1 MGAKSLTITPLRLV
15 MALINLVY
23 LPLHIGAD
31 SGFDGISE
39 AQGARRGAVGLV
51 NKPQK
56 NSRKRRTIR
65 FSSLIMLLDPPRPPA
80 G

>member
-1 MGAKSLTITPLRLV
+1 MQKSLQIIPLSDKITKLF
-15 MALINLVY
+15 
-23 LPLHIGAD
+23 GAD

-56 NSRKRRTIR
+56 IVANDEQYA
-65 FSSLIMLLDPPRPPA
+65 LA
-80 G
+80 A

>member
-1 MGAKSLTITPLRLV
+1 MIILSFDAEFCYSYATF
-15 MALINLVY
+15 
-23 LPLHIGAD
+23 GAD

-39 AQGARRGAVGLV
+39 ARGARRGAVGLV

-65 FSSLIMLLDPPRPPA
+65 F
-80 G
+80 

>member
-1 MGAKSLTITPLRLV
+1 LFFVRLV
-15 MALINLVY
+15 YNF
-23 LPLHIGAD
+23 GAD

-56 NSRKRRTIR
+56 IVANDEQYA
-65 FSSLIMLLDPPRPPA
+65 LA
-80 G
+80 A

>member
-1 MGAKSLTITPLRLV
+1 MICVVLQKSLQIIPLSAKIAKLF
-15 MALINLVY
+15 
-23 LPLHIGAD
+23 GAD

-56 NSRKRRTIR
+56 IVANDEQYA
-65 FSSLIMLLDPPRPPA
+65 LA
-80 G
+80 A

>member
-1 MGAKSLTITPLRLV
+1 MRSFFFNFYKILVKLT
-15 MALINLVY
+15 ALF
-23 LPLHIGAD
+23 GAD
-31 SGFDGISE
+31 SGFDGIGE

-65 FSSLIMLLDPPRPPA
+65 FSSLITCI
-80 G
+80 

>member
-1 MGAKSLTITPLRLV
+1 MLNCTVKCFYLWGIFARLSQ
-15 MALINLVY
+15 LF
-23 LPLHIGAD
+23 GAD

-65 FSSLIMLLDPPRPPA
+65 FSSLITCS
-80 G
+80 

>member
-1 MGAKSLTITPLRLV
+1 MLWKIGTSILKTGKTLLFIRIFVRL
-15 MALINLVY
+15 AWLF
-23 LPLHIGAD
+23 GAD

-56 NSRKRRTIR
+56 IVANDEQYA
-65 FSSLIMLLDPPRPPA
+65 LA
-80 G
+80 A

>member
-1 MGAKSLTITPLRLV
+1 MQKSLQIIPLSAKITKLF
-15 MALINLVY
+15 
-23 LPLHIGAD
+23 GAD

-56 NSRKRRTIR
+56 IVANDEQ
-65 FSSLIMLLDPPRPPA
+65 FALA
-80 G
+80 A